1 MSDTKVALVTGAN
14 KGIGYEIARQLGAGA
29 GADGLTVLVG
39 ARDPERGRA
48 AAQRLA
54 AEGVTAVPIQLD
66 VTDDASI
73 AAAAKG
79 IEEGYGRLDILIN
92 NAGILTER
100 GEQPSVVSVE
110 RLRQTYETNV
120 FGVVALTNA
129 VLPLLRRSPAGRI
142 VNVSSGLGSLH
153 LTTSPEHPF
162 SQYPLLAYNSSKSA
176 LNAVTVSYANELR
189 ATAIKVNAAD
199 PGYCA
204 TDLNGHSG
212 PRSAEQGAV
221 AAVKLAT
228 LPADGPSGEFHDE
241 DGPVAW

>member
-14 KGIGYEIARQLGAGA
+14 KGIGYEIARQLGAG
-29 GADGLTVLVG
+29 GVTVLVG
-39 ARDPERGRA
+39 ARDVERGRA
-48 AAQRLA
+48 AVQRLA
-54 AEGVTAVPIQLD
+54 AEGVDAVPIQLD

-73 AAAAKG
+73 AAAVKG
-79 IEEGYGRLDILIN
+79 IEEEYGRLDILIN
-92 NAGILTER
+92 NAGILAER
-100 GEQPSVVSVE
+100 GEQPSVVPLE

-120 FGVVALTNA
+120 FGVVAVTNA
-129 VLPLLRRSPAGRI
+129 VLPLLRRSPGGRI

-189 ATAIKVNAAD
+189 DTAIKVNSAD

-212 PRSAEQGAV
+212 PRTAEQGAA

-228 LPADGPSGEFHDE
+228 LPADGPSGAFYDE